1 MEFEDETPVVEARAF
16 ESGIEPMMTSMQTL
30 TPTRSSEEDDSSET
44 SSDENSEPDSSE
56 SQHSNNEKGKVSKVT
71 VAKHERT
78 QPNCSQAHVPWGF
91 ELVSR
96 ARLSWYAIH

>member
-30 TPTRSSEEDDSSET
+30 TPTRSSDDDDSSET

-71 VAKHERT
+71 VAK
-78 QPNCSQAHVPWGF
+78 PSMG
-91 ELVSR
+91 ELGKIFCEPQK
-96 ARLSWYAIH
+96 YE